1 MDCYPS
7 PVAFLLPLVTG
18 KSALNSVPNGCLAEF
33 LWGSAVE
40 FAEGSKKYLI
50 IGKSVFFHQGSD
62 RIVAGEQVFGQVH
75 GADVV
80 QIFEERLPGVFFEQ
94 SAKVFSRDGEQGSR
108 RVEGQIFLIMRPD
121 PFHHAGD
128 PQPVAVVVSGDSRA
142 GDCAVVT
149 AQNVQKFI

>member
-1 MDCYPS
+1 MPLGTDLIDCYPS

-50 IGKSVFFHQGSD
+50 IGKSVSFHQGSD

-94 SAKVFSRDGEQGSR
+94 SAKVFS
-108 RVEGQIFLIMRPD
+108 
-121 PFHHAGD
+121 
-128 PQPVAVVVSGDSRA
+128 
-142 GDCAVVT
+142 
-149 AQNVQKFI
+149 